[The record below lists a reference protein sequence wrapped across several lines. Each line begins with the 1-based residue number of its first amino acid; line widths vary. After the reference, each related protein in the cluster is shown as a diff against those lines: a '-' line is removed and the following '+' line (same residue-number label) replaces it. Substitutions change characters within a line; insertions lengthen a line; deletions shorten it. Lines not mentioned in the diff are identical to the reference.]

1 MTAPNPK
8 ADWMDEEIRR
18 LTDKVAE
25 QKAQTEEVVRDLNV
39 RLRHNRIL
47 SNAVKVAM
55 GVVEP
60 APLLLL
66 PAPPQFHD
74 H

>member
-18 LTDKVAE
+18 LTETVAI

-60 APLLLL
+60 GPLLLL